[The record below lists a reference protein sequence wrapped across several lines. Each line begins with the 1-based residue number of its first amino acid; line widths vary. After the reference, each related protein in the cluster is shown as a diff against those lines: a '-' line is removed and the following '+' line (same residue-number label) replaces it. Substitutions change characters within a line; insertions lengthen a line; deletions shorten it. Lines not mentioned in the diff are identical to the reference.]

1 MVVQNIDYD
10 SPGPPVIY
18 PDMTGT
24 DLDRSMREHTM
35 AVGVVYGAAHVPASS
50 ATSAGGTDTASS
62 EPSGCLSSTSSQ
74 GGSGFHVRS

>member
-18 PDMTGT
+18 PDMTGA

-35 AVGVVYGAAHVPASS
+35 AVGVVYGAAHVP
-50 ATSAGGTDTASS
+50 GIFRY
-62 EPSGCLSSTSSQ
+62 LSRRYRYRV
-74 GGSGFHVRS
+74 VRAEWMPVFNF